1 MFFNTIKISG
11 GDGSTREKA
20 IIINA
25 PSDKLGVDAE
35 YNYLES
41 IYGEQNVHWRLD
53 EQKLFIKD
61 DKYYDVLIIELRNNQ
76 LLTFWFDINSF
87 YGKE

>member
-1 MFFNTIKISG
+1 MFFNTISG
-11 GDGSTREKA
+11 GNGSTKEQA

-35 YNYLES
+35 YKYLES
-41 IYGEQNVHWRLD
+41 IYGEQNVHWRLY
-53 EQKLFIKD
+53 EQNLFVKD
-61 DKYYDVLIIELRNNQ
+61 NKYYDILVIELRNSQ

>member
-1 MFFNTIKISG
+1 MFFNTIKR
-11 GDGSTREKA
+11 DGSCKEQA

-35 YNYLES
+35 YEYLES
-41 IYGEQNVHWRLD
+41 IYGEQNVNWRLD

-87 YGKE
+87 YGRE

>member
-1 MFFNTIKISG
+1 MFFNN
-11 GDGSTREKA
+11 GSTKEQA

-35 YNYLES
+35 YKYLES

-53 EQKLFIKD
+53 EQKLFVED
-61 DKYYDVLIIELRNNQ
+61 NKYYDILIIELINNQ